1 MSSWTLLPFPIYTC
15 CFLNEH
21 LLIGLTGSSQSE
33 YVKTFVTVAK
43 EEVNFSCGWVKILE
57 YFQVGARCC
66 VFNYRGRGGVS
77 LASPRTYCA
86 SDPSDLGEVSGNKM
100 YVWECREFEDVKLQ
114 NKNGDI
120 KSTPSTYPT
129 TCSSKLFS
137 GSWTPFLL
145 KIWSTCP
152 CGKVLFYN
160 PYWWWWWLW
169 WFQWLW
175 CLYYGSGWSINILG
189 WNHHRPLWWLCW
201 W

>member
-1 MSSWTLLPFPIYTC
+1 MYLGALNFKKSTGWLGLAWGGGRGEQSSADCSDSSRFFLLFHSALNISWWLDVKLNFTSLSMCTC

-21 LLIGLTGSSQSE
+21 FLVGLTGSSQSE

-114 NKNGDI
+114 NKKRWLKVHPPIHLLI
-120 KSTPSTYPT
+120 KA
-129 TCSSKLFS
+129 
-137 GSWTPFLL
+137 
-145 KIWSTCP
+145 
-152 CGKVLFYN
+152 VL
-160 PYWWWWWLW
+160 
-169 WFQWLW
+169 
-175 CLYYGSGWSINILG
+175 
-189 WNHHRPLWWLCW
+189 R
-201 W
+201 

>member
-1 MSSWTLLPFPIYTC
+1 MYLGALDLKIPQAGLDWHGEVDEENSQQPIVLILPGFFYLLFNSALNFWWWLDVKLNFTSLSMYTC

-21 LLIGLTGSSQSE
+21 FLVGLTGSSQSE

-57 YFQVGARCC
+57 CNFQVGARCC

-114 NKNGDI
+114 NKTGD
-120 KSTPSTYPT
+120 
-129 TCSSKLFS
+129 
-137 GSWTPFLL
+137 L
-145 KIWSTCP
+145 K
-152 CGKVLFYN
+152 
-160 PYWWWWWLW
+160 
-169 WFQWLW
+169 
-175 CLYYGSGWSINILG
+175 
-189 WNHHRPLWWLCW
+189 
-201 W
+201 